1 MQILTTSKP
10 GRALTGLSLLL
21 ILFGVVVR
29 PAFSQAKTAQPQP
42 KANLTLAELHSHMDD
57 LALRSQKG
65 DLNATAE
72 LSQTIFERV
81 GIPPT
86 VASVFG
92 YTQRVAQAEYD
103 YRNGNQQQP
112 VHEADL
118 VAAHNNFVHAIGMQA
133 WATTNQS
140 EVRHLRMDF
149 MVRYPQLLAKHGP
162 PDKNGKYQAL
172 DDNISPAE
180 ATFLATSL
188 LYQKLFNHEY
198 QMTVSERAAGG
209 ESKVSAAVFNE
220 RTQTMFRT
228 LHGLTDEIGV
238 FELAHAADGLFN
250 DLHIGSNLRSEFKT
264 LPVSITQTTVIG
276 GRK

>member
-10 GRALTGLSLLL
+10 GRSLTGLSLLF
-21 ILFGVVVR
+21 ILFGVVIR
-29 PAFSQAKTAQPQP
+29 PAFSQANIAQPQP
-42 KANLTLAELHSHMDD
+42 KSSLTLAELHRHMDD

-86 VASVFG
+86 VASVFN

-103 YRNGNQQQP
+103 YRNGNQQPP

-118 VAAHNNFVHAIGMQA
+118 VKAHNNFVHAIGMQA

-149 MVRYPQLLAKHGP
+149 MVRYPQFLAKHGA
-162 PDKNGKYQAL
+162 PDKNGKYQPL

-188 LYQKLFNHEY
+188 LYQKLFNHQY
-198 QMTVSERAAGG
+198 QLTDAERAAGG
-209 ESKVSAAVFNE
+209 ESKIPAATFNE
-220 RTQTMFRT
+220 RTQTFYRT
-228 LHGLTDEIGV
+228 LHGYTDEVGV
-238 FELAHAADGLFN
+238 FELAHAADGLFD
-250 DLHIGSNLRSEFKT
+250 DLHIGSSLRPEFKM
-264 LPVSITQTTVIG
+264 LPVNVTQATAIG
-276 GRK
+276 GQK